1 MGSCN
6 EGKTIVMVERLG
18 DILTKGVARTSRRY
32 APATPVIWVGP
43 KQITHWALMGH
54 LLYAVERP
62 NVIQCVDAWRQATMQ
77 TEDLVVDQGSKRE
90 VVEEVREVLPDVRV
104 AVLAQAFII
113 EAVDLGDLAGLVV
126 ATKDGDALWVSDLER
141 NEEGNSLNREIAS
154 INIVACMG

>member
-18 DILTKGVARTSRRY
+18 DILAKSVARTTRGY

-43 KQITHWALMGH
+43 KQVTHWALMRH
-54 LLYAVERP
+54 LLYAVERS

-90 VVEEVREVLPDVRV
+90 VVEEVRKVLPDVGV
-104 AVLAQAFII
+104 AVLAQAFIV
-113 EAVDLGDLAGLVV
+113 EAVDLGDLAGLVI
-126 ATKDGDALWVSDLER
+126 AAKDGDALWVSDLER
-141 NEEGNSLNREIAS
+141 DEEGHSLDREITS
-154 INIVACMG
+154 IDIIACTG